1 MSRRLGSADLWCS
14 VELVGLANRVT
25 SMDNKGY
32 KYIAFIKQV
41 LCITYS
47 LMGLMGNSWESG
59 AGVSK

>member
-1 MSRRLGSADLWCS
+1 M
-14 VELVGLANRVT
+14 ANRVT

-32 KYIAFIKQV
+32 NYIAFIKQV

-47 LMGLMGNSWESG
+47 LMGNSWESG